1 MDTLKKIGPY
11 QIIKRIAEGGMAEVF
26 LGKTEARFGVSKL
39 VAIKTTLQTGN
50 PEQLKEMFFNEIR
63 MSANLSHQNI
73 VKIYDFGEFNN
84 RGYMAMEYING
95 VTLRQLMTYLHEKQ
109 VRLSSSFILY
119 IIHQV
124 SLGLAY
130 AYQSVDPQTGRQLK
144 LIHRDISPHNILISF
159 EGEVKII
166 DFGIATAT
174 KDKDLENGQVKGK
187 VAYMSPEQVQGKD
200 VNSASDI
207 FALGVILWELM
218 ANRRFYS
225 QTTVQDVKQAVS
237 NFDIDK
243 LSHANMEDRSEELI
257 GILPIMLHQDLAK
270 RAGDANELARLLGTV
285 LSTLHPDFSAL
296 ALADYLRDVFSAEY
310 NANME
315 QIRAS
320 VAEDEKTMAVAA
332 TDITT
337 TDQYGEL
344 DEFEIK
350 IAEGSYHSGITLE
363 KLTDITCPV
372 PSTVMKPAPDMWGLG
387 AKPKPPAE
395 AIAVM
400 PFYQFPKMR
409 HAPQPKPSTATSFV
423 KIFSVSFVVL
433 LIGAITFGKIRFGE
447 KRPALIVDADV
458 PQLTSEQIQK
468 LRMSFQQP
476 AAAPAGTAASSATGK
491 KSAAVA
497 SRKTLPKVRTIA
509 SAKPVKTVPQFAKI
523 RKGKN
528 GELDLS
534 HFQNGVPYPSG
545 TKCVTNCP
553 IKISSEGNE

>member
-200 VNSASDI
+200 VTSASDI
-207 FALGVILWELM
+207 FALGVVLWELM

-257 GILPIMLHQDLAK
+257 GILPIMLHQDLSK

-285 LSTLHPDFSAL
+285 LSTLHPDFSPL
-296 ALADYLRDVFSAEY
+296 AFADYLRDVFSAEY
-310 NANME
+310 NANMD

-372 PSTVMKPAPDMWGLG
+372 PSTVLKPAPDMWGLG
-387 AKPKPPAE
+387 PKPKPPVE

-409 HAPQPKPSTATSFV
+409 QAPPAKPSTATSFA

-433 LIGAITFGKIRFGE
+433 LVGAITFGKIRFGE
-447 KRPALIVDADV
+447 KRPTLTVDADV

-476 AAAPAGTAASSATGK
+476 VAQTTASDSAATTGK
-491 KSAAVA
+491 KSVTVA
-497 SRKTLPKVRTIA
+497 NRKTLPKRRTIA
-509 SAKPVKTVPQFAKI
+509 SAKPVRTAPQFAKI

>member
-63 MSANLSHQNI
+63 MSANLNHQNI

-207 FALGVILWELM
+207 FALGVVLWELM
-218 ANRRFYS
+218 ANRRFYAG
-225 QTTVQDVKQAVS
+225 TTVQDVKQAVS
-237 NFDIDK
+237 NFDIHD
-243 LSHANMEDRSEELI
+243 LSRDNMEDRAEEML
-257 GILPIMLHQDLAK
+257 GILPIMLHQDLSK

-285 LSTLHPDFSAL
+285 LSSLHPDFSPL

-332 TDITT
+332 ADITT

-344 DEFEIK
+344 DEFEVK

-372 PSTVMKPAPDMWGLG
+372 PSTVLKPAPDMWGLG
-387 AKPKPPAE
+387 PKPKPPAE

-409 HAPQPKPSTATSFV
+409 PAPAAKPPSTATSFV
-423 KIFSVSFVVL
+423 KIFSISFVVL
-433 LIGAITFGKIRFGE
+433 LVGAITFGKIRFGE
-447 KRPALIVDADV
+447 KRTTLVVDADV
-458 PQLTSEQIQK
+458 PQLTPEQIQK

-476 AAAPAGTAASSATGK
+476 VAAPTDSDATSGAGK
-491 KSAAVA
+491 KSQAGI
-497 SRKTLPKVRTIA
+497 RKTLPKGRAIA
-509 SAKPVKTVPQFAKI
+509 SAKNVRTSPPYAKI
-523 RKGKN
+523 RRGKN

-545 TKCVTNCP
+545 TKCMTNCP